1 MSENR
6 NGNDAVPPTSLGF
19 GRASKADEEPGLVAL
34 GELVY
39 GMRRAKG
46 WSRRHLSGI
55 SGLDPDTIANVEMA
69 AHLPRR
75 ETLRRMGLALA
86 ESDAPWE
93 TPRRASERV
102 VALPAAGHG
111 DVPGTEPHSARG
123 GLVLVSRTT
132 VTAETWSAPGAAPG
146 SCDGVGA

>member
-1 MSENR
+1 MEESF
-6 NGNDAVPPTSLGF
+6 P
-19 GRASKADEEPGLVAL
+19 EPGLAML

-46 WSRRHLSGI
+46 WSRRQLSEI

-75 ETLRRMGLALA
+75 ETLRRMGLALV

-93 TPRRASERV
+93 APKRALGRV
-102 VALPAAGHG
+102 ASLPAADHTTP
-111 DVPGTEPHSARG
+111 VRVAEPPPARD

-132 VTAETWSAPGAAPG
+132 VTTTETWSVMAPEVG
-146 SCDGVGA
+146 DGVSG